1 MSTSIKA
8 VYTAVTLSTTEED
21 QDDVHSMI
29 LQSLLLDEEKQ
40 EQQPTDGTIVIIS
53 NPQYLTKQQQQ
64 QQQQETSSTSYARLV
79 VLGIV
84 TGFFIQVISLGAY
97 ALMLLQYHNHRHG
110 GGIGGGTGGGGEDVS
125 AMDVTTWWPALQKM
139 NQGDVLVE
147 NAVSETNYFYLVFD
161 INWFIYGILSVLTQ
175 IDLVIYVLIWI
186 AFTCTMTK
194 NGMQFLR
201 LQSQNPS
208 LQRRWVFVLG
218 VYFLVGI
225 VLGAFGAWSMI
236 DIYLGFPIP
245 FMPIV
250 ATVGIDLVLCYLMV
264 CCYDLGRRGGT
275 HSSTLQDD
283 DDNELDDDDDDQ
295 DENDNNYYGEDRQS
309 CVCC

>member
-1 MSTSIKA
+1 MSTSIKS
-8 VYTAVTLSTTEED
+8 VFTAVTLSTRED
-21 QDDVHSMI
+21 DKDAESMLLQPLLVDEDKQDPPI
-29 LQSLLLDEEKQ
+29 
-40 EQQPTDGTIVIIS
+40 DGTIVIIS
-53 NPQYLTKQQQQ
+53 KPQYPPKHHQQLQP
-64 QQQQETSSTSYARLV
+64 STCYVQFV
-79 VLGIV
+79 VLGFL

-97 ALMLLQYHNHRHG
+97 AMLLFQYHNHHRHG
-110 GGIGGGTGGGGEDVS
+110 SNDGDDIS
-125 AMDVTTWWPALQKM
+125 AMDVTTWWPALQKI
-139 NQGDVLVE
+139 NQGDDVPLHDDSS
-147 NAVSETNYFYLVFD
+147 SEHNSFFIMFN

-225 VLGAFGAWSMI
+225 VLGAFGAWSLI

-245 FMPIV
+245 FLPIV

-264 CCYDLGRRGGT
+264 WCYDLGRRSGSIT
-275 HSSTLQDD
+275 SSLDDSQGEYDD
-283 DDNELDDDDDDQ
+283 DDDDDDDDQ
-295 DENDNNYYGEDRQS
+295 A
-309 CVCC
+309 CLCC